1 LKGDLLPLAT
11 LLKVDVDDSMKVE
24 QIKQALKPVAEL
36 LKGPPTAA
44 KSKAAADSA
53 GPRRGARPKALQHG
67 PRSSS
72 AEPEPA
78 LPVPG
83 PINAMPSTSSQGLTQ
98 QDIEELFLRQDQR
111 VQTMLSQAMQQMMAT
126 MQPLHSQD
134 VAAAYVQASPQN
146 YQLTDAEMEEI
157 NAMHQAELQ
166 DERLWNEHGE
176 ELAWMTMQEME
187 DLQKQD
193 LER

>member
-1 LKGDLLPLAT
+1 
-11 LLKVDVDDSMKVE
+11 
-24 QIKQALKPVAEL
+24 
-36 LKGPPTAA
+36 
-44 KSKAAADSA
+44 
-53 GPRRGARPKALQHG
+53 
-67 PRSSS
+67 
-72 AEPEPA
+72 
-78 LPVPG
+78 
-83 PINAMPSTSSQGLTQ
+83 MPSTSSQGLTQ

-126 MQPLHSQD
+126 MQPLQSQD

-146 YQLTDAEMEEI
+146 YQLTDAEMQEI
-157 NAMHQAELQ
+157 NALHQAELQ